1 MLPDS
6 TVPPAATTE
15 ATPTAG
21 AEVPTSATTTSRIAT
36 LANTLR
42 DLPWTIWVS
51 LAWLTAISLAALL
64 TRWLPLPDPN
74 EPDYRYI
81 ASGPSADHWLG
92 TDQLGRDV
100 LSRLIYGAQ
109 ASLQVGLMAVLLG
122 MTFGVALGLLAG
134 FFGGWVDTVIS
145 ALSDLVLAFPALIFI
160 MVLVAVRGAS
170 APVLVFGIGAVMIPT
185 FTRLTRA
192 NTLAWKRRDF
202 VTAAKVLG
210 AKRGRIIVR
219 EVFPNV
225 LPSVL
230 AYAFIVVSVVMVAE
244 GALSFLGFGLQPP
257 TPSWGSMIA
266 GGRNNL
272 ATSPHI
278 VAFPALAL
286 LLTVSAFN
294 LLGDH
299 FRGRTHGES
308 EVTL

>member
-6 TVPPAATTE
+6 TTPAPTKTDTE
-15 ATPTAG
+15 GAG
-21 AEVPTSATTTSRIAT
+21 AEVPTTATPPSRVARFTKT
-36 LANTLR
+36 LGE
-42 DLPWTIWVS
+42 LPWTIWVS
-51 LAWLTAISLAALL
+51 IAWVAVVSLSALL
-64 TRWLPLPDPN
+64 TRWLPLQDPN
-74 EPDYRYI
+74 TPDYRYI
-81 ASGPSADHWLG
+81 ASGPSAAHWLG

-100 LSRLIYGAQ
+100 LSRLVYGAQ

-134 FFGGWVDTVIS
+134 YFGGWIDTAIS
-145 ALSDLVLAFPALIFI
+145 ALSDLVLAFPTLIFI

-170 APVLVFGIGAVMIPT
+170 APVLIFGIGAVMIPT

-192 NTLAWKRRDF
+192 NTLVWKRRDF
-202 VTAAKVLG
+202 VTAAQVLG
-210 AKRGRIIVR
+210 AKRMRILVR
-219 EVFPNV
+219 EVLPNV

-272 ATSPHI
+272 ASSPHI

-286 LLTVSAFN
+286 LLTISAFN

-299 FRGRTHGES
+299 FRGRAHGAS